1 MKALLLIVLLVV
13 SSSAALLEGV
23 WNPAEADVTVA
34 QDKSSFTFD
43 TKVWHYKTR
52 GTLIAEGMAMQL
64 ESAEKLKDNISFLK
78 SITSQMTEVG
88 SNKVFTGIDFRL
100 VEDCNFIFKDKFLG
114 AEYSFFVRGAEQYN
128 QNKYKLTVSYRAFS
142 GLFGGVDVRELA
154 NGLKTDCLK
163 RNAVVEKTKQAYW
176 NSSKTFFDSRTKFDA
191 DVKKLNGDL
200 MNTLLK
206 SEVALQEALANYEKV
221 KAHAHDS
228 ATKNKAEATEK
239 YDLVK
244 AAYDSA
250 KNHLVA
256 LVPSVKDA
264 VEKAHSAG
272 KLEEWGHG
280 VEELVCEGCGF
291 DD

>member
-1 MKALLLIVLLVV
+1 MKTLLLIVLLVA

-23 WNPAEADVTVA
+23 WNPTEADVTVA
-34 QDKSSFTFD
+34 QDKTSFKFD
-43 TKVWHYKTR
+43 TSVWHYKTR
-52 GTLIAEGMAMQL
+52 GTLLAEGMAMQL
-64 ESAEKLKDNISFLK
+64 EPAEKLKDNISFLK

-142 GLFGGVDVRELA
+142 GVFGGVDVRELVS
-154 NGLKTDCLK
+154 GLKTDCLK
-163 RNAVVEKTKQAYW
+163 RNAVVEKSKQAYW
-176 NSSKTFFDSRTKFDA
+176 NSSKTFFDSKSKFDA
-191 DVKKLNGDL
+191 DVKKLNSNLLD
-200 MNTLLK
+200 TLLK
-206 SEVALQEALANYEKV
+206 SENALQKALENYEKV
-221 KAHAHDS
+221 KGNAHAA
-228 ATKNKAEATEK
+228 ATKDKADATAK

-250 KNHLVA
+250 KDHLVA
-256 LVPSVKDA
+256 LVPSVKNA
-264 VEKAHSAG
+264 VEKGHLAG
-272 KLEEWGHG
+272 KLEEWGKG